1 MCVYE
6 RYLPAEITDHVT
18 EASETGEYILEP
30 GGSSMLQ
37 HREKGMLVKYEVRE
51 QAEISGL

>member
-6 RYLPAEITDHVT
+6 RYLPAEIRGHVP

-30 GGSSMLQ
+30 ERSGMFQ
-37 HREKGMLVKYEVRE
+37 HGEKGMLVK
-51 QAEISGL
+51 